1 LTPRPLGRLVEST
14 DGLSGATRRTIGI
27 SRSVFCSAAIDE
39 EIDREPRYQPVAQ
52 DGAARAAGAISELL

>member
-1 LTPRPLGRLVEST
+1 MIRSHAAARSSPVS
-14 DGLSGATRRTIGI
+14 DGPPEIA
-27 SRSVFCSAAIDE
+27 AAIDE